1 MSLKSLP
8 RLWQLLLLSASLFT
22 TAAIAQSEKTEKPEA
37 AVPVPAAAA
46 LEPAPSRETRAS
58 GEPVAKTA
66 EPSKTAFPPGVP
78 TPLPIGVSFTLNN
91 LARLNEGTG
100 TFEGD
105 IDLQLRWRDPRLA
118 FDSKE
123 RGADREEYGYEAA
136 TAKLSTIWNPQVMLA
151 NMTDKPIRT
160 EIGLFIFSSG
170 EVVLIQRVR
179 ALFDTKYKLSAFPFD
194 TEPLVVRLL
203 CNRYSIN
210 EVEFVQEQKD
220 IDQSSIR
227 ESVRVGGW
235 KVLGLDFAPSR
246 IRGWN
251 GDYFPQFEA
260 QVRIRRE
267 PGSHIFVIFVPF
279 TLILLVP
286 TILTLYA
293 KSDTGP
299 RLGAWSGSLLAL
311 VAFNFTLSVRYP
323 ALDSRSLTAQIV
335 AIGFCY
341 QLFMI
346 CVSISILD
354 KAIAERLGHLA
365 EELATFLRWA
375 VPIALVGLILT
386 RIYLTSLA
394 TS

>member
-1 MSLKSLP
+1 VKGLTLKLAFRSARWALCAAAVWLP
-8 RLWQLLLLSASLFT
+8 PLRAAEP
-22 TAAIAQSEKTEKPEA
+22 TAALPAPSHGSHPAPEQNGKP
-37 AVPVPAAAA
+37 P
-46 LEPAPSRETRAS
+46 LEPANT
-58 GEPVAKTA
+58 T
-66 EPSKTAFPPGVP
+66 FPPGVS
-78 TPLPIGVSFTLNN
+78 TPLRIGVALTVNN
-91 LARLNEGTG
+91 IAKINESAG

-123 RGADREEYGYEAA
+123 VGTDRQEYGYEAA
-136 TAKLSTIWNPQVMLA
+136 TAKLASIWNPQVTLA
-151 NMTDKPIRT
+151 NMTDKPTRT
-160 EIGLFIFSSG
+160 EAGLFIYSDG
-170 EVVLIQRVR
+170 QVIQIQRIR

-194 TEPLVVRLL
+194 TEPLTIRLL

-210 EVEFVQEQKD
+210 EVEFVQDQKD

-227 ESVRVGGW
+227 DSVRIAGW
-235 KVLGLDFAPSR
+235 HMAGMDFSPSR

-251 GDYFPQFEA
+251 GDYFPQFAA
-260 QVRIRRE
+260 QINIARD
-267 PGSHIFVIFVPF
+267 PSSHIFVIFVPF
-279 TLILLVP
+279 LLILLVP

-293 KSDTGP
+293 KVDTGP
-299 RLGAWSGSLLAL
+299 RLAAWSGSLLAL

-346 CVSISILD
+346 CLSISILD
-354 KAIAERLGHLA
+354 RGIADRMGHLA
-365 EELATFLRWA
+365 EEIAGFLRWS
-375 VPIALVGLILT
+375 VPLALVGLILT

-394 TS
+394 TI